1 MAQAGKVERVEDRR
15 IAVSEASRCAADQT
29 SQIER
34 LLLEA
39 LGKVAPCPVLI
50 DDAHDTPQQ
59 GVDGDIARG
68 CALDDG
74 AMLLRIWRNARCLV
88 ASRRQ
93 AGLASFAA
101 ASAVSE
107 AAGWPVAVRRSGGTA
122 VIHRPGVLNISLIA
136 AQPRDSALSVGGDYA
151 MLLGLLRAALADI
164 GISCDQGDVPGAH
177 CDGRYNLRWQGRKLA
192 GTAGWIARANGRAV
206 RIFHASLQL
215 SGSIGEDLRAIR
227 RFETA
232 LGEAKAYS
240 IEAHIGIDQ
249 IPGGLPP
256 LRDN

>member
-1 MAQAGKVERVEDRR
+1 MAQAVKVERGEDRR
-15 IAVSEASRCAADQT
+15 IAVSEALRRAPDRT
-29 SQIER
+29 SQIECV
-34 LLLEA
+34 LLEA
-39 LGKVAPCPVLI
+39 LGKVAPCPILI
-50 DDAHDTPQQ
+50 DGAHDTPQQ
-59 GVDGDIARG
+59 AVDGDIAHG
-68 CALDDG
+68 AALDDG
-74 AMLLRIWRNARCLV
+74 AMLLRIWRNSRCLV

-101 ASAVSE
+101 ASAISE

-122 VIHRPGVLNISLIA
+122 VVHRPGVLNISLIA
-136 AQPRDSALSVGGDYA
+136 AQRADGALSVGGDYA
-151 MLLGLLRAALADI
+151 MLLGMLRAALTEV
-164 GISCDQGDVPGAH
+164 GINCDQGEVPGAH

-240 IEAHIGIDQ
+240 IEAHIGVDQ
-249 IPGGLPP
+249 VPGGLLP